1 MNNTDI
7 KQLLSG
13 KTANWN
19 NILVEDKL
27 YRLYNK
33 KSKSKRNA
41 IVCLYITYY
50 EHLPILIP
58 ILNDIVI

>member
-1 MNNTDI
+1 MNNMDM

-13 KTANWN
+13 KTGNWN

-27 YRLYNK
+27 YRLY
-33 KSKSKRNA
+33 KSERNA
-41 IVCLYITYY
+41 IICLYITYY